1 MFQSENLW
9 LEVRNFVGWQI
20 SNDFMARM
28 PWKWKLKEEK
38 KRFYSNNKANPM
50 SKLYLSEEKEK
61 YRFHIKKCQT
71 LLIQILIYHTFQTDL
86 T

>member
-1 MFQSENLW
+1 MK
-9 LEVRNFVGWQI
+9 V
-20 SNDFMARM
+20 
-28 PWKWKLKEEK
+28 EEGK

>member
-1 MFQSENLW
+1 
-9 LEVRNFVGWQI
+9 
-20 SNDFMARM
+20 
-28 PWKWKLKEEK
+28 
-38 KRFYSNNKANPM
+38 M